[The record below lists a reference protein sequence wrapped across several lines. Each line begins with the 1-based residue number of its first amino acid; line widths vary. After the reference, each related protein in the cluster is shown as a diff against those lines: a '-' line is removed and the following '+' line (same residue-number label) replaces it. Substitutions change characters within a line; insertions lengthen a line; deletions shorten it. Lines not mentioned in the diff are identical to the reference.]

1 MKTLAL
7 SMVTLLVV
15 GAGGC
20 AQKAEL
26 SAEEAAIRS
35 ADEQWQEAAKAKD
48 LDHFLSFY
56 AEDAMVFPP
65 NAPLVSGKDAI
76 RSLWSGLMANPGF
89 DLTWEPVKVE
99 VANAGDQAW
108 VQETFELQL
117 QNPEGKVV
125 QDRGKAILIW
135 KKQLDGSWKGAA
147 EIFNSDLPSPE
158 PVTE

>member
-20 AQKAEL
+20 AQTAEL

-76 RSLWSGLMANPGF
+76 RSLWSG
-89 DLTWEPVKVE
+89 
-99 VANAGDQAW
+99 
-108 VQETFELQL
+108 
-117 QNPEGKVV
+117 
-125 QDRGKAILIW
+125 
-135 KKQLDGSWKGAA
+135 
-147 EIFNSDLPSPE
+147 
-158 PVTE
+158 